1 MQFQFEISIHCL
13 CAFWLLSDSHL
24 VLSQAHKCRLEL
36 TRLFVRLSCHKYN
49 SGRLAVGKY
58 TELLATRARN
68 ELLKYY
74 RMYLEYSTKV
84 PKYIK
89 VS

>member
-1 MQFQFEISIHCL
+1 MLF
-13 CAFWLLSDSHL
+13 LLSSSSSVGFTPGFCSTIPWL
-24 VLSQAHKCRLEL
+24 PVC
-36 TRLFVRLSCHKYN
+36 CKYN

>member
-1 MQFQFEISIHCL
+1 MWAATEFIVVNITV
-13 CAFWLLSDSHL
+13 W
-24 VLSQAHKCRLEL
+24 
-36 TRLFVRLSCHKYN
+36 
-49 SGRLAVGKY
+49 RLAVGNY